1 MPNLLLWTKL
11 YDQLFLMNPY
21 LSEEEVVQTFLSQ
34 IAVHLDEQ
42 HSFTPEDL
50 SKIATGFIMAA
61 MPRIVQTERDMCI
74 DFVRSLNTQVA
85 DALKEKRGNL

>member
-1 MPNLLLWTKL
+1 
-11 YDQLFLMNPY
+11 MNPY
-21 LSEEEVVQTFLSQ
+21 LSQEEVVQTFLSQ
-34 IAVHLDEQ
+34 IAVHLEEN
-42 HSFTPEDL
+42 HTFTPEDL
-50 SKIATGFIMAA
+50 DKIATGFIMAA